1 MRKIRGTIKK
11 GKGITI
17 HSYFFM
23 LGAAS
28 HTSVVLGGNLNLQIG
43 KSALYFIMSEHS
55 GPFFGPSKMG
65 EGVI

>member
-1 MRKIRGTIKK
+1 MQNQRNNKKRKRKIY
-11 GKGITI
+11 
-17 HSYFFM
+17 SPLFV

-43 KSALYFIMSEHS
+43 KSALYFTMSEHS
-55 GPFFGPSKMG
+55 GPFFDPSKMG